1 MRSLRRARNVVAPAV
16 AIAHRVRSEEVRSE
30 EVRREEVRR
39 ELDAWRAVLPRL
51 P

>member
-1 MRSLRRARNVVAPAV
+1 MRSLRRVRNVVAPAV
-16 AIAHRVRSEEVRSE
+16 AIAHRVRSEEVR
-30 EVRREEVRR
+30 R